1 MKFWDIASTS
11 KDNVLDMYIY
21 GDIKTDRGWFGGAD
35 DVITREFIS
44 DLQKHPNVKRINVHI
59 NSGGGEVFAAVAM
72 AQQLKKHSAEVHT
85 YVEGVAA
92 SAATIIAM
100 AGDVRHMT
108 VSSLYMIHLPSTQV
122 YGNKHEIAKGI
133 EVLQKVEDI
142 IRLTYQNK
150 TKLST
155 EELTAMIDHE
165 TWLTAPEAKKYGFI
179 SEIEEDPDEEEEEE
193 KEKEDG
199 DDGEK
204 KLKSLIKDVT
214 EEIVSINGIEFNI
227 AAYADPLQLRAK
239 LDTLKNS
246 KGGMTMDFQAFLN
259 TLSEENRSAL
269 LATIENQITEKTGSL
284 TEQVTNLTSQL
295 ASATDQLNQAQDA
308 TREAI
313 ARAEAAEEQL
323 KKLQDTEDED
333 TKFLNSL
340 PADAKKAVL
349 EARRVAAEAQK
360 QVSALQDE
368 KEFAT
373 FKDSLGEFGN
383 LPIEDK
389 HVQALY
395 NIRKAAPQD
404 YATIESLLTPAN
416 EAMEAFMHSV
426 GTDAGQEAPTD
437 AYEQLNKIAEDKIK
451 ADAGLS
457 YNDAFQ
463 RAVQENPGLYEQ
475 YRETL

>member
-1 MKFWDIASTS
+1 MKFWDIASTN
-11 KDNVLDMYIY
+11 KDGVLDMYVY

-72 AQQLKKHSAEVHT
+72 AQQLKKHPAEVHT

-108 VSSLYMIHLPSTQV
+108 VSSLYMIHLPSTNVQ
-122 YGNKHEIAKGI
+122 GNKHQIAKGI
-133 EVLQKVEDI
+133 EVLEKVEDI

-150 TKLST
+150 TKLSD
-155 EELTAMIDHE
+155 EQLTDMLDHE

-179 SEIEEDPDEEEEEE
+179 SEIEEDPDEEEKEEE
-193 KEKEDG
+193 EG
-199 DDGEK
+199 DEGEK

-214 EEIVSINGIEFNI
+214 AEIVSINGIEFNI

-239 LDTLKNS
+239 LDTIKNT
-246 KGGMTMDFQAFLN
+246 KGGMSMDFQAFLN

-295 ASATDQLNQAQDA
+295 ASATDQLTQAQNA

-368 KEFAT
+368 KDFAA

-395 NIRKAAPQD
+395 NIQKAAPQD

-416 EAMEAFMHSV
+416 EAMEALMHSI
-426 GTDAGQEAPTD
+426 GTDAGQAAPTD
-437 AYEQLNKIAEDKIK
+437 AYEHLNKLAEDKMK
-451 ADAGLS
+451 DNSELS

-463 RAVQENPGLYEQ
+463 MAVQENPALYEQ

>member
-1 MKFWDIASTS
+1 MKFWDIASTN
-11 KDNVLDMYIY
+11 KDGVLDMYVY

-72 AQQLKKHSAEVHT
+72 AQQLKKHPAEVHT

-92 SAATIIAM
+92 SAATIIAL

-108 VSSLYMIHLPSTQV
+108 VSSLYMIHLPSTNVQ
-122 YGNKHEIAKGI
+122 GNKHQIAKGI
-133 EVLQKVEDI
+133 EVLEKVEDI

-150 TKLST
+150 TKLSD
-155 EELTAMIDHE
+155 EQLTDMLDHE

-179 SEIEEDPDEEEEEE
+179 SEIEEDPNEEE
-193 KEKEDG
+193 KEKEESDE
-199 DDGEK
+199 GEK

-214 EEIVSINGIEFNI
+214 AEIVSINGIEFNI

-239 LDTLKNS
+239 LDTIKNT
-246 KGGMTMDFQAFLN
+246 KGGMSMDFQAFLN

-295 ASATDQLNQAQDA
+295 ASATDQLTQAQNA

-368 KEFAT
+368 KDFAA

-395 NIRKAAPQD
+395 NIQKAAPQD

-416 EAMEAFMHSV
+416 EAMEALMHSI
-426 GTDAGQEAPTD
+426 GTDAGQAAPTD
-437 AYEQLNKIAEDKIK
+437 AYEHLNKLAEDKMK
-451 ADAGLS
+451 DNSELS

-463 RAVQENPGLYEQ
+463 MAVQENPALYEQ

>member
-1 MKFWDIASTS
+1 MKFWDIASTN
-11 KDNVLDMYIY
+11 KDGVLDMYVY

-108 VSSLYMIHLPSTQV
+108 VSSLYMIHLPSTNVQ
-122 YGNKHEIAKGI
+122 GNKHQIAKGI
-133 EVLQKVEDI
+133 EVLEKVEDI

-150 TKLST
+150 TKLSD
-155 EELTAMIDHE
+155 EQLTDMLDHE

-179 SEIEEDPDEEEEEE
+179 SEIEEDPDEEEKEEE
-193 KEKEDG
+193 ESDE
-199 DDGEK
+199 GEK

-214 EEIVSINGIEFNI
+214 AEIVSINGIEFNI

-239 LDTLKNS
+239 LDTIKNT
-246 KGGMTMDFQAFLN
+246 KGGMSMDFQAFLN

-295 ASATDQLNQAQDA
+295 ASATDQLTQAQNA

-368 KEFAT
+368 KDFAA

-395 NIRKAAPQD
+395 NIQKAAPQD

-416 EAMEAFMHSV
+416 EAMEALMHSI
-426 GTDAGQEAPTD
+426 GTDAGQAAPTD
-437 AYEQLNKIAEDKIK
+437 AYEHLNKLAEDKMK
-451 ADAGLS
+451 DNSELS

-463 RAVQENPGLYEQ
+463 MAVQENPALYEQ

>member
-1 MKFWDIASTS
+1 MKFWDIASTN
-11 KDNVLDMYIY
+11 KDGVLDMYVY
-21 GDIKTDRGWFGGAD
+21 GDIKTNRGWFGGAD
-35 DVITREFIS
+35 DVITREFVS

-122 YGNKHEIAKGI
+122 HGNKHEMAKGI

-150 TKLST
+150 TKLS
-155 EELTAMIDHE
+155 EKELTDMIDHE

-179 SEIEEDPDEEEEEE
+179 SEIEEDPKEEEEEGADE
-193 KEKEDG
+193 
-199 DDGEK
+199 GEK
-204 KLKSLIKDVT
+204 KLNSLIKDVT
-214 EEIVSINGIEFNI
+214 AEIVSINGIEFNI
-227 AAYADPLQLRAK
+227 AAYADPLQLKAK
-239 LDTLKNS
+239 LDTLKNT

-269 LATIENQITEKTGSL
+269 LATIENQITEKTGLL

-295 ASATDQLNQAQDA
+295 ASATEQLNQAQEA
-308 TREAI
+308 TREATH
-313 ARAEAAEEQL
+313 RAEAAEEQL
-323 KKLQDTEDED
+323 KQLQDTEDED

-349 EARRVAAEAQK
+349 DARRAAAEAQK
-360 QVSALQDE
+360 QMQALQDE
-368 KEFAT
+368 KEFVL
-373 FKDSLGEFGN
+373 FKNTLGEFGN

-389 HVQALY
+389 HVQALF
-395 NIRKAAPQD
+395 NIHKAAPQD
-404 YATIESLLTPAN
+404 YATLESLLTPAN
-416 EAMEAFMHSV
+416 AAMESLMHSV
-426 GTDAGQEAPTD
+426 GTEAGKEAPTD
-437 AYEQLNKIAEDKIK
+437 AYEQLNQIAEDKIK
-451 ADAGLS
+451 ANAELS

-463 RAVQENPGLYEQ
+463 LAVQENPALYEQ

>member
-1 MKFWDIASTS
+1 MKFWDIASTN
-11 KDNVLDMYIY
+11 KDGVLDMYVY

-72 AQQLKKHSAEVHT
+72 AQQLKKHPAEVHT

-108 VSSLYMIHLPSTQV
+108 VSSLYMIHLPSTNVQ
-122 YGNKHEIAKGI
+122 GNKHQIAKGI
-133 EVLQKVEDI
+133 EVLEKVEDI

-150 TKLST
+150 TKLSD
-155 EELTAMIDHE
+155 EQLTDMIDHE

-179 SEIEEDPDEEEEEE
+179 SEIEEDPNEEE
-193 KEKEDG
+193 KEKEESDE
-199 DDGEK
+199 GEK

-214 EEIVSINGIEFNI
+214 AEIVSINGIEFNI

-239 LDTLKNS
+239 LDTIKNT
-246 KGGMTMDFQAFLN
+246 KGGMSMDFQAFLN

-295 ASATDQLNQAQDA
+295 ASATDQLTQAQNA

-368 KEFAT
+368 KDFAA

-395 NIRKAAPQD
+395 NIQKAAPQD
-404 YATIESLLTPAN
+404 YATLESLLTPAN
-416 EAMEAFMHSV
+416 EAMEARMHSI
-426 GTDAGQEAPTD
+426 GTDAGQAAPTD
-437 AYEQLNKIAEDKIK
+437 AYEHLNKLAEDKMK
-451 ADAGLS
+451 DNSELS

-463 RAVQENPGLYEQ
+463 MAVQENPALYEQ